1 MATIKE
7 VTKAAQ
13 VSVATVSRVLNHDRN
28 VAPQTRERV
37 MEVIARTGYTPNVL
51 GRNLRKRNTDRILVL
66 IPSLSNQ
73 FLSGVIRGMESEAR
87 ERGLQVMI
95 SATHNDSD
103 AERGY
108 LELLQNRSVDGMI
121 LLGSTLPEEELSCHA
136 QRYPLVM
143 CSEWKEG
150 TTLSAAGI
158 DNFQAGFDA
167 VTALLTGGRRKIAM
181 VSNETVDSAR
191 LRTAGYRAALEKAGI
206 PCEEAYIVNHY
217 EYTYRAGMRA
227 CRKLME
233 LPEPPD
239 AIFAVSDELAA
250 GVCKELLSR
259 EMVPGREVDVFG
271 FDNTTMSR
279 VVTPSI
285 STVSQPRKKIGET
298 AVMLLAEKME
308 DPSAPSRI
316 VQLPHE
322 LILRESTRKQ

>member
-1 MATIKE
+1 
-7 VTKAAQ
+7 
-13 VSVATVSRVLNHDRN
+13 
-28 VAPQTRERV
+28 
-37 MEVIARTGYTPNVL
+37 
-51 GRNLRKRNTDRILVL
+51 
-66 IPSLSNQ
+66 
-73 FLSGVIRGMESEAR
+73 
-87 ERGLQVMI
+87 
-95 SATHNDSD
+95 
-103 AERGY
+103 
-108 LELLQNRSVDGMI
+108 
-121 LLGSTLPEEELSCHA
+121 
-136 QRYPLVM
+136 M